1 MVRPLI
7 AGNWKMHGTAAALSE
22 AKALA
27 EAFGGKAP
35 TGADVAICAPATLVE
50 RLAKTLSGT
59 GVWTGGQDC
68 HAEVQGAF
76 TGDVSAEMLKDAGA
90 NSVIVGHSERR
101 QHHGETDAQVAAKA
115 QAAIRGGLFVIICVG
130 ESLEQREAGQAL
142 PVVTKQMLAS
152 LPDLPEGTFAIAYEP
167 IWAIGTGKVPVNAD
181 IVEMHGALRE
191 ALRSKLGAAAD
202 GVRLLYGGSV
212 KASNAVEILG
222 LPGVNGALVGGAS
235 LKAAEF
241 GAIVHAGVR

>member
-7 AGNWKMHGTAAALSE
+7 AGNWKMHGANASLGE

-27 EAFGGKAP
+27 DLLGGKAP
-35 TGADVAICAPATLVE
+35 ASADVAICAPATLVE
-50 RLAKTLSGT
+50 RLSRTLSGT
-59 GVWTGGQDC
+59 GIWTGGQDC

-76 TGDVSAEMLKDAGA
+76 TGDIAAEMLKDAGA
-90 NSVIVGHSERR
+90 QCVIVGHSERR
-101 QHHGETDAQVAAKA
+101 QYHGETDAQVAAKA
-115 QAAIRGGLFVIICVG
+115 QAAIRAGLFVIICVG

-142 PVVTKQMLAS
+142 AIVTAQTLAS
-152 LPDLPEGTFAIAYEP
+152 LPDLPEGSFAIAYEP

-191 ALRSKLGAAAD
+191 ALRARLGAAAD

-212 KASNAVEILG
+212 KAANAVEILG

-241 GAIVHAGVR
+241 GAIVQAGLR